1 MKKGRDISR
10 KRTLKKLRL
19 DIQRDKADPKK
30 LSKWLKVM
38 ECKKQI
44 FALEDRM
51 DKLTKS
57 LKGNDSKTS

>member
-51 DKLTKS
+51 DRLTKS

>member
-1 MKKGRDISR
+1 MKKGRDVSR

-51 DKLTKS
+51 DKLTRS

>member
-1 MKKGRDISR
+1 MKKGRDVSR

-57 LKGNDSKTS
+57 LKNNNPKTS

>member
-1 MKKGRDISR
+1 LKKGKDISR
-10 KRTLKKLRL
+10 KRALRKLQL
-19 DIQRDKADPKK
+19 DMQRDKADPKK

-44 FALEDRM
+44 FSLEDRM

-57 LKGNDSKTS
+57 LENKDSKSS

>member
-1 MKKGRDISR
+1 MKKGRDVSR

-38 ECKKQI
+38 ESKKQI

-51 DKLTKS
+51 DRLTKS